1 VDDGFDRSAESAA
14 PPKDCHPKDCDAAIA
29 MNDDKH
35 NGGLI
40 QIKKQEDV
48 CPGKKSKIN
57 LADVR
62 ERIDF
67 AVADDAERKT
77 GPQYWRSLQELA
89 GSEEFQEALHREF
102 PKGASEWL
110 DTVSRRGFLKVMGAS
125 LGLAGLTTATGCV
138 KLPKETIVP
147 YVRQPEGVIPGRP
160 MYYATA
166 VTLGGYASPVLV
178 ESHLGR
184 PTKIEGNNLHPASLG
199 GTDIFT
205 QASILSLYDP
215 DRSQTVN
222 SLGDV
227 RSWQHF
233 LDAIRG
239 PLSAQK
245 NLQGAGIRILTPTIS
260 SPTLADQLRNFLK
273 TYPQAKW
280 HVWEPVNRD
289 NVLEGAKLAFGQP
302 VETRYD
308 FSKADV
314 IVSLD
319 ADFLYAGY
327 PGNTKYIRD
336 FANRRNPPKVD
347 PNDYLED
354 RAGGET
360 LPGMNRLYV
369 IESTPS
375 STGAKADHRV
385 GVRAGDIEY
394 AFHAIHG
401 IELLKGNFPG
411 WSSEQQAVLAKAY
424 RDLPRTPGKSIV
436 LVGDHQPPLLHALA
450 HQMNLELGNV
460 GSTIFYT
467 DPVDA
472 NPVNQTESIKELV
485 ADMRGGKVDLLIIL
499 GGNPAYDAPADL
511 NFADAL
517 KNGNIP
523 LRVHYGLHQNET
535 AELCQ
540 WHVPATHELESWG
553 DARAY
558 DGTVSIIQ
566 PLIAP
571 LYNGKSEIEFVALL
585 NGQAD
590 ATGYDLTRA
599 YWQKQHAGGDFE
611 QFWRKSLHDGWIEG
625 TTFAPK
631 SLSVRSGS
639 IPLAAE
645 SNSSAIELN
654 IRRDPTIYDGHFS
667 NNGWLQEL
675 PKPMTKLT
683 WDNAV
688 LIGPKMAER
697 LGIASED
704 VVELE
709 LNGKKI
715 QGPVWIQAGHPD
727 NSVTI
732 TLGYGRKRAGRV
744 GTGQG
749 FNAYEL
755 RTTANPWIA
764 SGVKITKTG
773 ATYPLADTQGMQS
786 METPDGATRP
796 LVRETTLEEY
806 KKEPNFA
813 KEEETPYDV
822 TLYENYPYKEEKYAW
837 GMAIDLNKCVGCNNC
852 MIACQSENNIAVVG
866 KEQTHLG
873 RHMHWIRIDT
883 YYEGDRDN
891 PRAFFQPV
899 PCMQCENAPCEV
911 VCPVGATNHSTEGLN
926 DMVYNRCV
934 GTRYCSNNCPYK
946 VRRFNFLLFSD
957 WDTPQYKLMRNP
969 DVTVRSRGV
978 MEKCTYC
985 IQRINERRIDTETA
999 SVREGKDIRIGDE
1012 LQTACQQ
1019 SCPAGAIVFGNIND
1033 PNSNVSKW
1041 KAQARNYSLLGE
1053 LNTRPRTTYLAEVR
1067 NPNPE
1072 LEG

>member
-1 VDDGFDRSAESAA
+1 
-14 PPKDCHPKDCDAAIA
+14 

-48 CPGKKSKIN
+48 CPGKKSKLD
-57 LADVR
+57 LASVR

-67 AVADDAERKT
+67 ATADDAAQTAEKKT

-89 GSEEFQEALHREF
+89 GSEEFQQALHREF
-102 PKGASEWL
+102 PKGASEWV
-110 DTVSRRGFLKVMGAS
+110 DSVSRRGFLKVMGAS
-125 LGLAGLTTATGCV
+125 LGLAGMTGCV

-205 QASILSLYDP
+205 QASILGLYDP

-273 TYPQAKW
+273 SYPQAKW

-336 FANRRNPPKVD
+336 FASRRNPD
-347 PNDYLED
+347 S
-354 RAGGET
+354 GS
-360 LPGMNRLYV
+360 MNRLYV

-375 STGAKADHRV
+375 STGAKADHRASV
-385 GVRAGDIEY
+385 AASEFARAAVMDDSVLSSTSFDKAFSSDLHSHQGSGVVI
-394 AFHAIHG
+394 
-401 IELLKGNFPG
+401 
-411 WSSEQQAVLAKAY
+411 
-424 RDLPRTPGKSIV
+424 
-436 LVGDHQPPLLHALA
+436 VGDHLPPAVHAAA
-450 HQMNLELGNV
+450 HEMNARLGNV
-460 GSTIFYT
+460 GKTVFYT
-467 DPVDA
+467 DPIDA

-553 DARAY
+553 DARAH

-599 YWQKQHAGGDFE
+599 YWQKQHSGADFE

-631 SLSVRSGS
+631 SLSVKSGS

-755 RTTANPWIA
+755 RTTANPWTA

-796 LVRETTLEEY
+796 LVRETNLEEY
-806 KKEPNFA
+806 RKNSNFA
-813 KEEETPYDV
+813 IEMDENPGPED
-822 TLYENYPYKEEKYAW
+822 TLYEPYPYKEEKYAW

-852 MIACQSENNIAVVG
+852 MIACVSENNIAVVG

-969 DVTVRSRGV
+969 DVSVRSRGV
-978 MEKCTYC
+978 MEKCSYC

-1072 LEG
+1072 LEAKS

>member
-1 VDDGFDRSAESAA
+1 
-14 PPKDCHPKDCDAAIA
+14 
-29 MNDDKH
+29 MTNDEKN

-40 QIKKQEDV
+40 QIKTREDI
-48 CPGKKSKIN
+48 CPGKKSTLDLSALREKIDQ
-57 LADVR
+57 AT
-62 ERIDF
+62 
-67 AVADDAERKT
+67 AHDAAEKT
-77 GPQYWRSLQELA
+77 GPEYWRSLEELA
-89 GSEEFQEALHREF
+89 GSQDFQTALHREF

-110 DTVSRRGFLKVMGAS
+110 DSVSRRGFLKVMGAS
-125 LGLAGLTTATGCV
+125 LGLAGMTGCV
-138 KLPKETIVP
+138 RLPLEPIVP

-160 MYYATA
+160 QYYASA

-184 PTKIEGNNLHPASLG
+184 PTKVEGNDLHPASLG

-205 QASILSLYDP
+205 QASILGLYDP

-222 SLGDV
+222 SMGDV
-227 RSWQHF
+227 HSWQHF

-239 PLSAQK
+239 PLNIQK
-245 NLQGAGIRILTPTIS
+245 SLQGAGIRILTPTIS

-273 TYPQAKW
+273 IYPQAKW
-280 HVWEPVNRD
+280 HVYEPINRD

-319 ADFLYAGY
+319 ADFLSAGF

-336 FANRRNPPKVD
+336 FAKRRNPD
-347 PNDYLED
+347 SGN
-354 RAGGET
+354 
-360 LPGMNRLYV
+360 MNRLYV
-369 IESTPS
+369 IESTPT
-375 STGAKADHRV
+375 STGAKADHRLPV
-385 GVRAGDIEY
+385 KAGQIDQFTRLMLSTLSGVKEVWKNANEGFTKEQEKF
-394 AFHAIHG
+394 AFAAFNQ
-401 IELLKGNFPG
+401 LPG
-411 WSSEQQAVLAKAY
+411 HMGSSVL
-424 RDLPRTPGKSIV
+424 I
-436 LVGDHQPPLLHALA
+436 VGDHQPPYVHALA
-450 HQMNLELGNV
+450 HDFNSRSGNV
-460 GSTIFYT
+460 GKTVFYT

-472 NPVNQTESIKELV
+472 NPVNQTESIKELA
-485 ADMRGGKVDLLIIL
+485 ADMQAGKVDLLIIL
-499 GGNPAYDAPADL
+499 NGNPAYDAPADL
-511 NFADAL
+511 NFSELL
-517 KNGNIP
+517 KSNKVP

-599 YWQKQHAGGDFE
+599 YWQKQHTGADFE
-611 QFWRKSLHDGWIEG
+611 QFWRRSLHDGWIEN
-625 TTFAPK
+625 TTYAPK
-631 SLSVRSGS
+631 AVTAR
-639 IPLAAE
+639 LAE
-645 SNSSAIELN
+645 TVGGFSDPNAIELN
-654 IRRDPTIYDGHFS
+654 IRRDPTIYDGQFS

-683 WDNAV
+683 WDNAI
-688 LIGPKMAER
+688 LLGPKMAQR
-697 LGIASED
+697 LSIATED

-709 LNGKKI
+709 LNGKKV

-727 NSVTI
+727 NAVTI
-732 TLGYGRKRAGRV
+732 TLGYGRTRAGRV
-744 GTGQG
+744 GTAQG
-749 FNAYEL
+749 FNAYAL
-755 RTTANPWIA
+755 RTSAAPYTA
-764 SGVKITKTG
+764 SGVKISKTG
-773 ATYPLADTQGMQS
+773 ATYKLASTQGYQS
-786 METPDGATRP
+786 MDTPDGAHRP

-806 KKEPNFA
+806 KKDPTFA
-813 KEEETPYDV
+813 QEDEVPKDLTLYQPYPYD
-822 TLYENYPYKEEKYAW
+822 KEDYAW
-837 GMAIDLNKCVGCNNC
+837 GMTIDLNSCVGCNNC

-866 KEQTHLG
+866 KEQVVIG
-873 RHMHWIRIDT
+873 RHMHWIRVDA
-883 YYEGDRDN
+883 YYQGDRDN
-891 PRAFFQPV
+891 PKAFFQPV

-946 VRRFNFLLFSD
+946 VRRFNFLLFQD
-957 WDTPQYKLMRNP
+957 WDTPQYKMMRNP
-969 DVTVRSRGV
+969 DVSIRSRGV

-985 IQRINERRIDTETA
+985 IQRINEKRIDAETA
-999 SVREGKDIRIGDE
+999 SVREEKKILIGDE

-1033 PNSNVSKW
+1033 PNSKVSKL
-1041 KAQARNYSLLGE
+1041 KSQSRNYSLLGE